1 MRGQAFTIFE
11 MMLAGIFAIA
21 LAAIIF
27 AYISSTPKPFETGAL
42 LKEMVGEA
50 YSVRVVSQCISRDFE
65 LKKGETISSKSIQHF
80 FPDISIRVI
89 NNCGSKVE
97 CSDSGSLCTAKYNMK
112 IPISTKCDSSKCAI
126 YLCSNSCS

>member
-1 MRGQAFTIFE
+1 MKGQAFTIFE

-42 LKEMVGEA
+42 LKEIVGEA
-50 YSVRVVSQCISRDFE
+50 YSVRVASQCISRDFE

-80 FPDISIRVI
+80 FPDTSIGIR
-89 NNCGSKVE
+89 NRCGNKVDCE
-97 CSDSGSLCTAKYNMK
+97 GFLCTAKYNMK
-112 IPISTKCDSSKCAI
+112 IPISTKCDSQQGCTI
-126 YLCSNSCS
+126 YLCSDSCS